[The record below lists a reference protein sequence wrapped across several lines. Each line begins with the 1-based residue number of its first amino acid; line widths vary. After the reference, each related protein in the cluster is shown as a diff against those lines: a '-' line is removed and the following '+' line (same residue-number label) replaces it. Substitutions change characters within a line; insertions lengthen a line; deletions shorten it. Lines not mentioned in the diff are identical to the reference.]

1 MVFIYCS
8 GVVNAFESEIQR
20 LDQTQ
25 CVASSGPCC
34 DTFLAGKG
42 QKAGSD
48 KATSQHPVHLGS
60 CRSCKSQKKTSEHDS
75 IPSHFPLHLRNIPCT
90 FPELS
95 LTLHHPRCQDVPIQC
110 AADEEKTVLNIIYR
124 YHISKLI
131 RSKSESFEAS
141 FVNHNLNIAD
151 SRRHHLE
158 TSLGSLRVAAFETC
172 EEPHPKL
179 PQQFHRFHPKP
190 EDVTLHFK

>member
-1 MVFIYCS
+1 MRLNLKSNVWIRLS
-8 GVVNAFESEIQR
+8 AWHHQDPAATHSLQENVRKPGVIKQPANIQCI
-20 LDQTQ
+20 LGHAGH
-25 CVASSGPCC
+25 ASR
-34 DTFLAGKG
+34 K
-42 QKAGSD
+42 
-48 KATSQHPVHLGS
+48 
-60 CRSCKSQKKTSEHDS
+60 KKTSEHDS

-110 AADEEKTVLNIIYR
+110 AADEEKIVLNIIYR